1 MSPTFSFTAKNL
13 EGETK
18 RGTMEG
24 ENSSEV
30 ARALRAE
37 GFVPVKIEPFGSA
50 QGRALKNPLRFDVGR
65 IFKFARGVSL
75 ADKMMFSR
83 DLQIMISAGVPITRA
98 LEVLSKQTKNTHF
111 TNAILGIG
119 ESIKKGKRVGEA
131 LAEYPD
137 IFDTLY
143 VSLVRSGDATGNLTE
158 VLGLLADH
166 LKKEHDLRSRVRG
179 AFMYPAV
186 ITVAMGGIGA
196 LMMINVVPKI
206 SAIFLD
212 LKVEL
217 PPLTRAI
224 ILLSNFLI
232 GYWWLLLLS
241 IPLFLFLARKLA
253 FTKEGRRFFAW
264 LFLNTPI
271 VSGLTKKINSARF
284 ARTLASLVRGG
295 VPILEG
301 LAITKDT
308 LSNVYYKDS
317 MDKIRES
324 VQGGRS
330 LFSAIEESPNIYP
343 SLIIQ
348 MVRVGEETG
357 RLGDVL
363 NRIAEF
369 YEEEVDAITKNLSTI
384 IEPILM
390 LVIGL
395 IVGIF
400 AVSMIQPM
408 YSLMGKL

>member
-1 MSPTFSFTAKNL
+1 MD
-13 EGETK
+13 
-18 RGTMEG
+18 G
-24 ENSSEV
+24 ENASEV

-37 GFVPVKIEPFGSA
+37 GFVPVKIESSDLARGGA
-50 QGRALKNPLRFDVGR
+50 GKNPFRFDLGR
-65 IFKFARGVSL
+65 IFEFARGVSL

-83 DLQIMISAGVPITRA
+83 DLQVMISAGVPITRA
-98 LEVLSKQTKNTHF
+98 LEVLSKQTRNTRF
-111 TNAILGIG
+111 QNAVLGIG
-119 ESIKKGKRVGEA
+119 ENIKKGMRIGEA
-131 LAEYPD
+131 LAQYPD

-166 LKKEHDLRSRVRG
+166 LKKEHGLRSRVRG

-196 LMMINVVPKI
+196 LMMINVVPKV

-212 LKVEL
+212 LHVEL
-217 PPLTRAI
+217 PLLTRVI
-224 ILLSNFLI
+224 IEISNFLI
-232 GYWWLLLLS
+232 GYWWLLLLA
-241 IPLFLFLARKLA
+241 IPLFLFLARKFA
-253 FTKEGRRFFAW
+253 STKRGRRFFAW

-271 VSGLTKKINSARF
+271 LRGLTKKINSARF
-284 ARTLASLVRGG
+284 ARTLASLVKGG

-301 LAITKDT
+301 IAITKDT
-308 LSNVYYKDS
+308 MSNAYYKDT
-317 MDKIRES
+317 MDKIRER

-330 LFSAIEESPNIYP
+330 LFSAIEEFPNIYP

-363 NRIAEF
+363 NRVAEF
-369 YEEEVDAITKNLSTI
+369 YEEEVDNITKNLSTI

-395 IVGIF
+395 VVGVF

-408 YSLMGKL
+408 YSLMGKV